1 MANNLQGYRHRFL
14 STRKFLEFIL
24 AILWSLWKVFPPES
38 CRATVAF
45 DRREGLGAHLAG
57 RSPIAA
63 KIRRQIGSTNI
74 CIAKKKRAAK
84 RPTYSLFMSKFRP
97 FSKIIAFDIS
107 FCVVSATQCSLL
119 SSVYCRTNSAAYRAL
134 RSRSNVREFA
144 RSWLLTGC
152 VENLNLRCSEKLKNF
167 LRRQRFPWKA
177 WCTKSFDWT
186 HSKVSSFRTI
196 WMKTRD

>member
-1 MANNLQGYRHRFL
+1 MVSLKGF
-14 STRKFLEFIL
+14 SSRKLPRDCGIR
-24 AILWSLWKVFPPES
+24 PQ
-38 CRATVAF
+38 R
-45 DRREGLGAHLAG
+45 G
-57 RSPIAA
+57 
-63 KIRRQIGSTNI
+63 IRRASCWPFANCRQNSAANWVH
-74 CIAKKKRAAK
+74 KYLYRQKKRAAK

-167 LRRQRFPWKA
+167 L
-177 WCTKSFDWT
+177 
-186 HSKVSSFRTI
+186 
-196 WMKTRD
+196 